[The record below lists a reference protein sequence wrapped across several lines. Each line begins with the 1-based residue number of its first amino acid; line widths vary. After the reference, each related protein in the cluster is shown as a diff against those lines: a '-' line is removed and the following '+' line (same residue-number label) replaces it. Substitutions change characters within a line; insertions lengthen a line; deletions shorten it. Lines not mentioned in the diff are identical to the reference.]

1 MRRFLLTFIGILAI
15 AISVNARTYTHTF
28 KSGELKTDGGSVTL
42 GSISFF
48 ENGETISKDID
59 WNASSADKITWN
71 KSGRGIQIGDK
82 NTKNKQYSL
91 RTSVFAEKD
100 IKIKSVEVYTSVAA
114 NGKTELT
121 IKVGNNVS
129 QAYPILESTDG
140 SYIFTCDDKGDI
152 EITWN
157 TTERA
162 LYIKKIVVKYVLP
175 VSMVDVEEVMFNIPA
190 NKIYENNTTLI
201 AGVDPERI
209 TEIMADPDY
218 DVVLYYTLDGTDP
231 SYEDYNSDPQ
241 VGTTNSP
248 RTCQMNPVLA
258 DSVGVYNYKIMI
270 VETDC
275 GEVYKS
281 DIVEATFVTSP
292 IKPYAQATAIT
303 NGNRYA
309 FVANDSI
316 ADALVPNI
324 ANGFLEGRK
333 TKKYEKY
340 IESVAYSGFTFTA
353 VSGGYTIQ
361 DEAGRYMYINGNDN
375 QFYFASEKP
384 ATGAV
389 WSISF
394 KEDKAEIKNGG
405 YTIYYIVD
413 EDKFGCY
420 TSAGAGMELPAVYL
434 LREYPKATFSPEP
447 NNEVKGLQEFFITC
461 EEGISISSDFSL
473 SVKGNEDKNGQYEI
487 NSTYQCEQIDK
498 NTLKLTVKT
507 PLKSEDNISVNVIIT
522 GEIYLNPDGI
532 KYPIPRTDRWI
543 KGCICSYT
551 HKGDEAEIAAELL
564 SVTPENSSTIEE
576 LSHFVFTFS
585 KVGTEKSEDAELQPR
600 LYAEGISWN
609 YILENTQTDSDDKMI
624 AMDQLALKTSEPIL
638 GNGTYILEIPTGC
651 FIDRNGNNIEGITLK
666 YTVKNDSGLPTD
678 IEDIIEENNWTVYNI
693 NGVKVLETTNAN
705 DLNKLAKGVYII
717 NGNKVIVK

>member
-82 NTKNKQYSL
+82 NTTNKQYSL

-129 QAYPILESTDG
+129 QAYPILESADS

-175 VSMVDVEEVMFNIPA
+175 VSMVDVEEVIFNIPA

-651 FIDRNGNNIEGITLK
+651 FIDRNGNKIEGITLK

>member
-28 KSGELKTDGGSVTL
+28 KSGELKIDGGSVTL

-48 ENGETISKDID
+48 ENGETVSKDID
-59 WNASSADKITWN
+59 WAATDTENIGWN
-71 KSGRGIQIGDK
+71 KSGRGIQIGNK
-82 NTKNKQYSL
+82 NTVYEQYSL
-91 RTSVFAEKD
+91 KTSVFAEKN
-100 IKIKSVEVYTSVAA
+100 IKIKSVEVYTSVASKG
-114 NGKTELT
+114 NTELT

-129 QAYPILESTDG
+129 QAFPILESADG
-140 SYIFTCDDKGDI
+140 SYVFACDDKGDI
-152 EITWN
+152 EINWN
-157 TTERA
+157 TIEKA
-162 LYIKKIVVKYVLP
+162 FYIKKIVIKYVLP
-175 VSMVDVEEVMFNIPA
+175 ASMVDVEEVIFNIPA

-248 RTCQMNPVLA
+248 RTCQMDPVLS
-258 DSVGVYNYKIMI
+258 DSVDVYNYKIMI

-281 DIVEATFVTSP
+281 DIVEATFVASP
-292 IKPYAQATAIT
+292 IKPYVQATAIT

-316 ADALVPNI
+316 ADALTPNI

-333 TKKYEKY
+333 TKKYERH
-340 IESVAYSGFTFTA
+340 IESVAYSGFTFNA

-375 QFYFASEKP
+375 HFYFASEKP

-405 YTIYYIVD
+405 YTIYYVVD

-447 NNEVKGLQEFFITC
+447 NSEVKGLQEFFITC

-473 SVKGNEDKNGQYEI
+473 CVKGNEDKNGQYEI
-487 NSTYQCEQIDK
+487 NSTYQCDQIDK

-551 HKGDEAEIAAELL
+551 HKGDAAPAELL
-564 SVTPENSSTIEE
+564 SVTPTNNSTIEE

-585 KVGTEKSEDAELQPR
+585 KIGTSKSEDAQLQPR
-600 LYAEGISWN
+600 LYAEGLSWN
-609 YILENTQTDSDDKMI
+609 HILGESQTDSDGEMVE
-624 AMDQLALKTSEPIL
+624 MTQLALKTSEPLL
-638 GNGTYILEIPTGC
+638 GNGTYFLEIPTGY
-651 FIDRNGNNIEGITLK
+651 FIDRNGNSIQGTTLK
-666 YTVKNDSGLPTD
+666 YIVKNNSGLDTN
-678 IEDIIEENNWTVYNI
+678 IEDIIAEGNNWTVYNI
-693 NGVKVLETTNAN
+693 TGIKVIDTDNVEDLRKLPNGI
-705 DLNKLAKGVYII
+705 YII
-717 NGNKVIVK
+717 NGKKLLVK

>member
-28 KSGELKTDGGSVTL
+28 KSGELKIDGGSVTL

-129 QAYPILESTDG
+129 QAYPILESADS

-175 VSMVDVEEVMFNIPA
+175 VSMVDVEEVIFNIPA

-248 RTCQMNPVLA
+248 RTCQMDPVLS
-258 DSVGVYNYKIMI
+258 DSVAVYNYKIMI

-281 DIVEATFVTSP
+281 DIVEATFVASP

-340 IESVAYSGFTFTA
+340 IESVAYSGFTFNA

-375 QFYFASEKP
+375 HFYFASEKP

-394 KEDKAEIKNGG
+394 KEDKAEIKNGD
-405 YTIYYIVD
+405 YTIYYVAS

-447 NNEVKGLQEFFITC
+447 NSEVKGLQEFFITC

-473 SVKGNEDKNGQYEI
+473 SVKGNEDKDGQYEI
-487 NSTYQCEQIDK
+487 NSTYQCEKIDK

-551 HKGDEAEIAAELL
+551 HKGDAAPAELL
-564 SVTPENSSTIEE
+564 SVTPTNNSTIEE

-585 KVGTEKSEDAELQPR
+585 KIGTSKSEDAQLQPR
-600 LYAEGISWN
+600 LYAEGLSWN
-609 YILENTQTDSDDKMI
+609 HILGESQTDSDGEMVE
-624 AMDQLALKTSEPIL
+624 MTQLALKTSVPLL
-638 GNGTYILEIPTGC
+638 GNGTYFLEIPTGY
-651 FIDRNGNNIEGITLK
+651 FIDRNGNSIRGTTLK
-666 YTVKNDSGLPTD
+666 YIVKNDTGLDTN
-678 IEDIIEENNWTVYNI
+678 IEDIIAEGNNSRVYNI
-693 NGVKVLETTNAN
+693 TGIKVIDTDNVE
-705 DLNKLAKGVYII
+705 DLRKLPKGIYII
-717 NGNKVIVK
+717 NGKKVLVK

>member
-28 KSGELKTDGGSVTL
+28 KSGELKIDGGSVTL

-129 QAYPILESTDG
+129 QAYPILESADS
-140 SYIFTCDDKGDI
+140 SYIFTCNDKGDI

-175 VSMVDVEEVMFNIPA
+175 VSMVDVEEVIFNIPA

-340 IESVAYSGFTFTA
+340 IESVAYSGFTFNA

-447 NNEVKGLQEFFITC
+447 NSEVKGLQEFFITC

-487 NSTYQCEQIDK
+487 NSTYQCERIDK

-564 SVTPENSSTIEE
+564 SVTPENNSTIEE

-585 KVGTEKSEDAELQPR
+585 KVGTEKSEDAKLQPR

-651 FIDRNGNNIEGITLK
+651 FIDRNGNKIEGITLK

-678 IEDIIEENNWTVYNI
+678 IEDINEESNWTVYNI